1 MSEVQHRMDG
11 LEQKMDLILEYLQEQ
26 RQQRQVMED
35 LVQDVSIVS
44 RDAFKYAVDELDN
57 QGILIDGEQVKL
69 LVFRFLKNLDNI
81 SNLLETLNSMSD
93 LMKDAMPVVNE
104 IILDITQ
111 KLSELEENGVFDSL
125 RLIAGH
131 VSNPD
136 LLRRVEHLTAALSQ
150 VKPDEKLDDKSL
162 WKIFKDLKSKEVRS
176 SLSYLLRVVK
186 AAKKL
191 N

>member
-125 RLIAGH
+125 RSIAGH

-136 LLRRVEHLTAALSQ
+136 LLRRVERLTAALSQ
-150 VKPDEKLDDKSL
+150 VTPDEKLDDKSL
-162 WKIFKDLKSKEVRS
+162 WKIYKDLKSKEVRS

-186 AAKKL
+186 AAK